1 MAKSAPSKYSATPS
15 LQGYLY
21 QCRYALLLMLRRIKS
36 SASTRLAIEKFD
48 DVSFEKAGEPKDLV
62 QTKHHGK
69 PGNLTDASED
79 LWNTLKIWSEGV
91 RDRNFLLPGVT
102 FSLITTQTALAG
114 SAAAALRAASAT
126 RKVASAEALLL
137 AVAGTSTNQ
146 RLTDAFSVFTKLPKA
161 KRTMMLSEVFVFD
174 AACSVGDLDMHLME
188 ELRLVAPR
196 GKEQTFLDHVEGWWY
211 RRVIG
216 HLETAGQPAIRGAEV
231 QEEIDLV
238 RDGFTHDN
246 LPIQRPLPD
255 PPQPPDPATDP
266 RAFVQCLRRLG
277 LTDQRLRQSILDFY
291 RATIHRDRWVT
302 DTLINFEE
310 IEDYDARLLN
320 EWDRLCDSLATEF
333 AKPGAD
339 LIELGKRLFFK
350 LDEDAARYGV
360 FFIRPRCTE
369 PAISRGS
376 LHKLA
381 DKGKLG
387 WHPDD
392 IAKRRAAPARGNP

>member
-1 MAKSAPSKYSATPS
+1 MAKSGPSKYSAPAS

-21 QCRYALLLMLRRIKS
+21 QCRYALLLMLKRIRTA
-36 SASTRLAIEKFD
+36 ASTRLAIEKFD

-62 QTKHHGK
+62 QTKYHGT

-79 LWNTLKIWSEGV
+79 WWKTLRIWCEGV

-114 SAAAALRAASAT
+114 SAAAALRATTAT
-126 RKVASAEALLL
+126 RDPAAAEALLL

-146 RLTDAFSVFTKLPKA
+146 QLTDAFSSFKKLPRA
-161 KRTMMLSEVFVFD
+161 KRLEMLSEVFIFD
-174 AACSVGDLDMHLME
+174 AACGVGDLDEHLLE

-196 GKEQTFLDHVEGWWY
+196 GQELPFLNHVEGWWC
-211 RRVIG
+211 RRVIR

-231 QEEIDLV
+231 QEEIELV

-266 RAFVQCLRRLG
+266 RVFVQRLRRLG

-291 RATIHRDRWVT
+291 RAAVHRDRWVT
-302 DTLINFEE
+302 DTLVHFEE
-310 IEDYDARLLN
+310 IEDYDARLLG
-320 EWDRLCDSLATEF
+320 EWDRLCDSLAEEF

-339 LIELGKRLFFK
+339 PAALGKRLFFK

-369 PAISRGS
+369 PAIGRGS

-381 DKGKLG
+381 DLGKLG
-387 WHPDD
+387 WHPDEVT
-392 IAKRRAAPARGNP
+392 ALRAVPSGGTP